1 MNKKQKALYEK
12 AKNVKNKEEFKKILK
27 EEEQKK
33 KKDAVKKINPKIYY
47 IVGGSVVALILLIIF
62 VIPLFGGST
71 PTQTQT
77 PDTIKAI
84 IETNM
89 GNIEATLDYKSAK
102 PTIDV
107 FKQNVEKGI
116 YTGSYFNQIV
126 PGSLIRGG
134 VPMGESRTGMGAN
147 DTIPALKSDVKH
159 EKYAI
164 GFPQH
169 GTNANKTQFYI
180 LLSDQLQMDN
190 EPPVDALFG
199 KITKGMEI
207 VDKLAQVKLVAQG
220 KNDFGL
226 DEKQVSRP
234 ELEEDVRIKKI
245 TIEQ

>member
-12 AKNVKNKEEFKKILK
+12 AKNVKNKEELKKILK
-27 EEEQKK
+27 AEEQKK
-33 KKDAVKKINPKIYY
+33 KMEARPKISPKLLY
-47 IVGGSVVALILLIIF
+47 IVGGSLVALILLIIF
-62 VIPLFGGST
+62 VIPLFGGGT
-71 PTQTQT
+71 PAETQT
-77 PDTIKAI
+77 PDTLKAV

-89 GNIEATLDYKSAK
+89 GNIEATLDYKAAKSA
-102 PTIDV
+102 IDI

-116 YTGSYFNQIV
+116 YTGSFFNQIV
-126 PGSLIRGG
+126 PGSLLRGG
-134 VPMGESRTGMGAN
+134 VPMGTNRQGLGAN
-147 DTIPALKSDVKH
+147 DTIPVSSTGLKH

-169 GTNANKTQFYI
+169 GTEMNKTQFYI

-190 EPPVDALFG
+190 EVPVDSIFG
-199 KITKGMEI
+199 KITKGTEI

-220 KNDFGL
+220 KNDFGF

-234 ELEEDVRIKKI
+234 ESEDDVRIKKI

>member
-12 AKNVKNKEEFKKILK
+12 AKNVKNKEELKKILK
-27 EEEQKK
+27 AEEQKK
-33 KKDAVKKINPKIYY
+33 KMEARPKINPKLLY
-47 IVGGSVVALILLIIF
+47 IVGGSLVALILLLIF
-62 VIPLFGGST
+62 VIPRFGGS
-71 PTQTQT
+71 PAETQT
-77 PDTIKAI
+77 PDTLKAI
-84 IETNM
+84 IETNI

-102 PTIDV
+102 STIDV

-116 YTGSYFNQIV
+116 YTGSFFNQIV

-134 VPMGESRTGMGAN
+134 VPMGENRSGMGAN
-147 DTIPALKSDVKH
+147 DTIPAVATGVKH

-190 EPPVDALFG
+190 EPAVDAMFG
-199 KITKGMEI
+199 KITKGTEI
-207 VDKLAQVKLVAQG
+207 IDKLAHVKLVAQG
-220 KNDFGL
+220 KNDFGF
-226 DEKQVSRP
+226 DEKQISRP
-234 ELEEDVRIKKI
+234 ESEDDVRIKKI

>member
-12 AKNVKNKEEFKKILK
+12 AKNVKNKEELKKILK
-27 EEEQKK
+27 AEEQKK
-33 KKDAVKKINPKIYY
+33 KMEARPKISPKLIY
-47 IVGGSVVALILLIIF
+47 IVGGSLVALILLIIF
-62 VIPLFGGST
+62 VVPLFGTS
-71 PTQTQT
+71 PAETQT
-77 PDTIKAI
+77 PDTLKAI

-102 PTIDV
+102 STIDV

-116 YTGSYFNQIV
+116 YTGSFFNQIV

-134 VPMGESRTGMGAN
+134 VPMGENRSGMGAN
-147 DTIPALKSDVKH
+147 DTIPAAATAVKH

-180 LLSDQLQMDN
+180 LLSDQLQMDK
-190 EPPVDALFG
+190 EPAVDALFG
-199 KITKGMEI
+199 KITKGTEI

-226 DEKQVSRP
+226 DEKQVSKP
-234 ELEEDVRIKKI
+234 ESEDDVRIKKI